1 MSDGYQL
8 VQLRNGTWSVRCLEV
23 AETFHP
29 VVGPEEE
36 AESLYVRQLHLV
48 ERFEMHQEASPDLP
62 FVIWDVG
69 LGAGANVLVA
79 LRSLLGIRGKLRVL
93 SFDHTLAPIRFAL
106 SHASRLGYFGTLQP
120 LVESLASSGSAQY
133 SSGTFEAH
141 WDVLAGDFPSLIRS
155 PEAQTW
161 PKPHCILFDA
171 YSPARNPAM
180 WTLPLFARLRELA
193 ADEIP
198 CAMATYSRAT
208 LLRVTLLRAG
218 WHVGVGRA
226 TGEKDETTLAANR
239 PELIDSPLTRLW
251 LERAL
256 RSNSAEPMLEP
267 NYRQEPLSESSRRAL
282 AEHFQFR

>member
-36 AESLYVRQLHLV
+36 AEALYVRQLQLV
-48 ERFEMHQEASPDLP
+48 DRFEKHRETSPNIP

-79 LRSLLGIRGKLRVL
+79 FRSLMGIRGSLRVI
-93 SFDHTLAPIRFAL
+93 SFDHTLAPLRFAL
-106 SHASRLGYFGTLQP
+106 SHASHLGYFGP
-120 LVESLASSGSAQY
+120 LHPVVEQLLDSGSARY
-133 SSGTFEAH
+133 GSGAFEAE
-141 WDVLAGDFPSLIRS
+141 WSVVQGDFPSLIHS
-155 PEAQTW
+155 SAAPTW

-180 WTLPLFARLRELA
+180 WPLPLFTRLRDLA
-193 ADEIP
+193 IDTIP

-239 PELIDSPLTRLW
+239 PELIDAPLTRQW
-251 LERAL
+251 LDRAL
-256 RSNSAEPMLEP
+256 RSTSAEPMLEP
-267 NYRQEPLSESSRRAL
+267 HYRQEPLSETSRRAL
-282 AEHFQFR
+282 ATHAQFQ

>member
-8 VQLRNGTWSVRCLEV
+8 VQLRNGTWSVRCLDV

-36 AESLYVRQLHLV
+36 AESLYVRQLQLV
-48 ERFEMHQEASPDLP
+48 DRFEKHREGSPSVP

-79 LRSLLGIRGKLRVL
+79 IRSLMGIRGSLQVI
-93 SFDHTLAPIRFAL
+93 SFDHTLDPLRFAI
-106 SHASRLGYFGTLQP
+106 SHASRLGYFGPLQP
-120 LVESLASSGSAQY
+120 VVGQLLDSGSARHG
-133 SSGTFEAH
+133 SGLFEAD
-141 WDVLAGDFPSLIRS
+141 WSVVQGDFPSLVHS
-155 PEAQTW
+155 TVAETW

-180 WTLPLFARLRELA
+180 WTLPLFTRLRELA
-193 ADEIP
+193 VDSIP
-198 CAMATYSRAT
+198 CSMATYSRAT

-218 WHVGVGRA
+218 WYVGVGQA

-239 PELIDSPLTRLW
+239 PELIDAPLKRQW
-251 LERAL
+251 LDRAL
-256 RSNSAEPMLEP
+256 RSTSAEPMVEP
-267 NYRQEPLSESSRRAL
+267 LYRQEPLSESSRRAL
-282 AEHFQFR
+282 ATHAQFR

>member
-36 AESLYVRQLHLV
+36 AEALYVRQLQLV
-48 ERFEMHQEASPDLP
+48 QRFERHREASPGTP

-79 LRSLLGIRGKLRVL
+79 VRSLMRIQGTLRIL
-93 SFDHTLAPIRFAL
+93 SFDHTLSPLRFAL
-106 SHASRLGYFGTLQP
+106 SHAVRLGYFGTLQP
-120 LVESLASSGSAQY
+120 TVGQLLDSGSAHVSSGS
-133 SSGTFEAH
+133 FEAR
-141 WDVLAGDFPSLIRS
+141 WDVITGDFPSQL
-155 PEAQTW
+155 PTDTAQRW

-180 WTLPLFARLRELA
+180 WTLPLFTRLRALA
-193 ADEIP
+193 VDHTP
-198 CAMATYSRAT
+198 CTLATYSRAT
-208 LLRVTLLRAG
+208 LLRVTLLQAG
-218 WHVGVGRA
+218 WHVGVGHA

-239 PELIDSPLTRLW
+239 GDLIENPLTRAW
-251 LERAL
+251 LQRAL
-256 RSNSAEPMLEP
+256 RSTSAEPMHEP
-267 NYRQEPLSESSRRAL
+267 IYRQEPLSEASRRSL
-282 AEHFQFR
+282 AAHPQFQ